1 MAQRTVQAIPVVL
14 LPEGAQRT
22 KGRDAQRMNIL
33 AARTVAEVVRTTL
46 GPKGM
51 DKMLVD
57 TLGDVV
63 VTNDGVTILEEME
76 IEHPTAKMMIEVA
89 KVQGEE
95 IGDGTTTAV
104 MVAGEL
110 LKNAEGLLDQHI
122 HPTIIV
128 KGYRLAAT
136 KAQEVLER
144 ISERVTT
151 KDRTVLLNVAK
162 TAMTGKNAEG
172 GKDRLAELVVKAV
185 LQVVEK
191 DGRTVTV
198 DKDNVKI
205 EKKQGGSLEDT
216 ELIEGIIL
224 DKERV
229 HSGMPRS
236 LKKARIALVNSAIE
250 IKKTETS
257 AEIKITD
264 PSQLDAFLLQE
275 EKLLKGMVDKIKKSG
290 ANVLM
295 CQKGID
301 DLAQHY
307 LAKEGIFA
315 IRRVKKPDMDK
326 LARATGARLVTNL
339 DDLSAEDMGQADL
352 VEETKVAGDD
362 MTFVR
367 GCKGAKAVTILV
379 RGGTEHVVN
388 ELERAVDDAIDD
400 VVAAIKGAKV
410 VAGGGAVEVEIA
422 RELRAYAG
430 TVGGKEQLAINAFA
444 DAIEVCPRAL
454 AENAG
459 LDPVDKLVS
468 LRAAHEKGNRWYGL
482 DVARGEVVDM
492 YQSGVIEPTLLKSQA
507 IKSAAEVAEMVLRID
522 DVVVA
527 KELSKGKGGG
537 ACDMEGMGDY

>member
-1 MAQRTVQAIPVVL
+1 
-14 LPEGAQRT
+14 
-22 KGRDAQRMNIL
+22 
-33 AARTVAEVVRTTL
+33 
-46 GPKGM
+46 M

-63 VTNDGVTILEEME
+63 VTNDGVTILDEME

-110 LKNAEGLLDQHI
+110 LKNAEALLDQHI

-128 KGYRLAAT
+128 KGYRLAAV
-136 KAQEVLER
+136 KAQEVLEN
-144 ISERVTT
+144 ISEKVTT
-151 KDRTVLLNVAK
+151 KDRKILLSVAK

-172 GKDRLAELVVKAV
+172 GKDRLAELVVKSV
-185 LQVVEK
+185 LQIVEK
-191 DGRTVTV
+191 DGRVTTV

-205 EKKQGGSLEDT
+205 EKKQGGSLEDS
-216 ELIEGIIL
+216 ELIEGIII

-229 HSGMPRS
+229 HSGMPREV
-236 LKKARIALVNSAIE
+236 KKSKIALINSAIE
-250 IKKTETS
+250 IKKTETD
-257 AEIKITD
+257 AKININD
-264 PSQLDAFLLQE
+264 PNQLDAFLLQE
-275 EKLLKGMVDKIKKSG
+275 EKILKGMVDKIKKVG

-315 IRRVKKPDMDK
+315 VRRVKKSDMDK
-326 LARATGARLVTNL
+326 LSKATGARLVTNL
-339 DDLSAEDMGQADL
+339 DDLEKKDL
-352 VEETKVAGDD
+352 GHSDIVEQHKIAGDE

-367 GCKGAKAVTILV
+367 SCKGAKAVTLLV

-388 ELERAVDDAIDD
+388 ELERAVEDALDD
-400 VVAAIKGAKV
+400 VIATIKGGKV
-410 VAGGGAVEVEIA
+410 VAGGGAIEVEMA
-422 RELRAYAG
+422 KSLRAFAD

-444 DAIEVCPRAL
+444 DSIEVCPRAL

-459 LDPVDKLVS
+459 LDPIDKLVS
-468 LRAAHEKGNRWYGL
+468 IRAAHEKKGGKWHGL
-482 DVARGEVVDM
+482 EILRGKVIDM
-492 YQSGVIEPTLLKSQA
+492 YKVGVIEPTLLKSQA
-507 IKSAAEVAEMVLRID
+507 IKSASEVAEMVLRID
-522 DVVVA
+522 DIVVA
-527 KELSKGKGGG
+527 KELSKGEGGG
-537 ACDMEGMGDY
+537 MPGGMPPGMGGMGGMDF

>member
-1 MAQRTVQAIPVVL
+1 MRMADPIAPDPQKRCWHC
-14 LPEGAQRT
+14 G
-22 KGRDAQRMNIL
+22 
-33 AARTVAEVVRTTL
+33 
-46 GPKGM
+46 
-51 DKMLVD
+51 
-57 TLGDVV
+57 
-63 VTNDGVTILEEME
+63 
-76 IEHPTAKMMIEVA
+76 
-89 KVQGEE
+89 
-95 IGDGTTTAV
+95 
-104 MVAGEL
+104 
-110 LKNAEGLLDQHI
+110 GLLDQHV

-128 KGYRLAAT
+128 CGYRLAAT
-136 KAQEVLER
+136 KAQDVLDT
-144 ISERVTT
+144 ISEKVSPEDEGT
-151 KDRTVLLNVAK
+151 LLDIAR

-172 GKDRLAELVVKAV
+172 GKEPLAELAVAAV
-185 LQVVEK
+185 LKVLDRE
-191 DGRTVTV
+191 DGRPVV
-198 DKDNVKI
+198 DKDNIRV
-205 EKKQGGSLEDT
+205 EKKQGGSLEDS

-236 LKKARIALVNSAIE
+236 VKGARIALVDSALE
-250 IKKTETS
+250 IRKTETS
-257 AEIKITD
+257 AEIRISD
-264 PSQLDAFLLQE
+264 PGQLDAFLQQE
-275 EKLLKGMVDKIKKSG
+275 ERLLQQMVAKVKASG
-290 ANVLM
+290 ANVLL

-307 LAKEGIFA
+307 LAKEGILA
-315 IRRVKKPDMDK
+315 VRRIKKSDMDK

-339 DDLSAEDMGQADL
+339 DDLSAKDVGQADL

-367 GCKGAKAVTILV
+367 GCTAAKAVTILV

-459 LDPVDKLVS
+459 LDPVDKLVG
-468 LRAAHEKGNRWYGL
+468 LRAAHEKGNRWHGL
-482 DVARGEVVDM
+482 DVARGEIVDM
-492 YQSGVIEPTLLKSQA
+492 YRGGVIEPTLLKSQA

-537 ACDMEGMGDY
+537 TGDMEGMGDY